1 MWTKRQPRR
10 AAGQLATPCR
20 VVWRKQLQKLHMRR
34 SLTCACGLR
43 RHRGIVLKIAPP
55 LTKFIS
61 SGRTGPPASE
71 HGNGG
76 LPKERTIACFFC
88 AAPATLIAFHIIIAY
103 PRYYFVHY
111 LFVEGNFT
119 DMTAQ
124 LLSTRACDISI
135 SHARNNGNGRSC

>member
-1 MWTKRQPRR
+1 MACKVRESVDETAASPRR
-10 AAGQLATPCR
+10 RVAGHPVSSRGMAQATTETSHETIA
-20 VVWRKQLQKLHMRR
+20 Q
-34 SLTCACGLR
+34 LTCACGR
-43 RHRGIVLKIAPP
+43 AAEAPRNCPQNRSSSYKIH
-55 LTKFIS
+55 KF
-61 SGRTGPPASE
+61 GTGPPASE

-111 LFVEGNFT
+111 LFVEGYFT

-124 LLSTRACDISI
+124 LLSTRACDI
-135 SHARNNGNGRSC
+135 